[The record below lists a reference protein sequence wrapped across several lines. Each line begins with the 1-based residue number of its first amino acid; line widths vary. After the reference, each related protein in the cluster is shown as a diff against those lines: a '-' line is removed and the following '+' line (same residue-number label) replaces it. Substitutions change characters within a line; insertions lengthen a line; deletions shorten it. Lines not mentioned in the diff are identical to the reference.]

1 MKIAITL
8 MVGLIMAGLMNL
20 SGSFYNTVYQQDS
33 FINDSIEIEMEEIEQ
48 VPESEGYEYDYEYS
62 TSDSLSGEM
71 PDKEVVKKGDTTF
84 ISIGGKKIRIIEQ
97 NGETEV
103 KIQDKNGDE
112 EYESEGDIDESAD
125 SWLENLDPE
134 KKPYKDFKG
143 HWAGF
148 EFGLNNYVD
157 KDFSF
162 NRIPD
167 ENEFMDINTAKS
179 WNFNLNFAQY
189 SIGFGTNSA
198 GLVTGMGIE
207 WSNYHFNDTNSIQ
220 KLNGVIDA
228 LAIQENITKNR
239 LQTTYL
245 TIPLLLEVQLFG
257 KDRDDRF
264 HLAGGIIGGIRLFS
278 NTKTKYIENGRK
290 QKNKVKSDYYLSP
303 LRYAFTV
310 RAGYKAVKLYA
321 NYYPVSL
328 FLANR
333 GPELYPVA
341 GGLVISF

>member
-1 MKIAITL
+1 MKITITL
-8 MVGLIMAGLMNL
+8 IIGLILSGLMNL
-20 SGSFYNTVYQQDS
+20 KGSFYSMVYAQDTVVYDS
-33 FINDSIEIEMEEIEQ
+33 VEAGLEEEP
-48 VPESEGYEYDYEYS
+48 VYEYEYDYEYEYS
-62 TSDSLSGEM
+62 EDSLPTEA
-71 PDKEVVKKGDTTF
+71 PDKEVVKRGDTTF

-97 NGETEV
+97 NGETDV
-103 KIQDKNGDE
+103 KIQDKSGEYEEDYDIDGDE
-112 EYESEGDIDESAD
+112 DEESSDN
-125 SWLENLDPE
+125 WLKDLDHD

-162 NRIPD
+162 NRTD
-167 ENEFMDINTAKS
+167 DNEFMDINTARS

-189 SIGFGTNSA
+189 SIGFGTNRA
-198 GLVTGMGIE
+198 GIVTGMGVE

-220 KLNGVIDA
+220 KFDGEITPIAVRDNV
-228 LAIQENITKNR
+228 TKNR
-239 LQTTYL
+239 FQTTYL
-245 TIPLLLEVQLFG
+245 TLPLLLEVQLFG

-264 HLAGGIIGGIRLFS
+264 HLAGGVIGGIRLFS
-278 NTKTKYIENGRK
+278 NTKTKYIEDGVK
-290 QKNKVKSDYYLSP
+290 QKDKIKSDYYVSL

-310 RAGYKAVKLYA
+310 RAGYKAIKLYA

-341 GGLVISF
+341 GGFVVSF